1 MHVSLAV
8 KLSFVKHGGKKV
20 EDREES
26 DTKINMMT
34 MIDVI
39 KIFFLDK
46 IKVTQEE
53 TIRDKK
59 EVKLCYIIFFF
70 QPM

>member
-1 MHVSLAV
+1 M
-8 KLSFVKHGGKKV
+8 KHGGKKV

-26 DTKINMMT
+26 NTKIYRMT

-39 KIFFLDK
+39 EIFSLNK
-46 IKVTQEE
+46 MKVTQEE
-53 TIRDKK
+53 TIWDMKK
-59 EVKLCYIIFFF
+59 SKLCYIIFFF